1 MYYHL
6 NREGL
11 GKIGDMCG
19 GEREEGEEA
28 AFETCDIRPSL
39 RREKK
44 TVRWL
49 SILFVCQ
56 KMHYDV

>member
-28 AFETCDIRPSL
+28 AFETCDIRPRL

-44 TVRWL
+44 TV
-49 SILFVCQ
+49 
-56 KMHYDV
+56 